1 MPGGTMALI
10 VSSNSCVVE
19 DELSKGKLLCPSCK
33 GVLRPWGRCRTRT
46 VRLKDGVTEVTPRRS
61 RCTSCSKTHALL
73 PNKLLLR
80 RVDEVDVIGS
90 ALLMSSTG
98 DGYNKIA
105 TAVSRPISTVRSW
118 IRRFRAK
125 AEIIRQHFTIWA
137 IALDPSLGEI
147 KGSGSL
153 IKDALDALGVAV
165 RSATLRFGVRPPF
178 SLASHM
184 TEGRLLY
191 NTSSPFPTPNK

>member
-1 MPGGTMALI
+1 M
-10 VSSNSCVVE
+10 VS
-19 DELSKGKLLCPSCK
+19 
-33 GVLRPWGRCRTRT
+33 GVST
-46 VRLKDGVTEVTPRRS
+46 VRPRRA
-61 RCTSCSKTHALL
+61 RCAKCSKTHVLL
-73 PNKLLLR
+73 PDRLLLR

-90 ALLMSSTG
+90 ALLRSSLG

-105 TAVSRPISTVRSW
+105 TAISRPVSTVRSW

-125 AEIIRQHFTIWA
+125 AEMIRQHFTIWA

-153 IKDALDALGVAV
+153 FKDALDALGVAA

-191 NTSSPFPTPNK
+191 NTNSPYTSPNP

>member
-1 MPGGTMALI
+1 MTLI
-10 VSSNSCVVE
+10 VSSNERVVE
-19 DELSKGKLLCPSCK
+19 DELIQGKLSCPSCK
-33 GVLRPWGRCRTRT
+33 GVLSPWGSARTRT
-46 VRLKDGVTEVTPRRS
+46 VRMVSGVSTVRPRRA
-61 RCTSCSKTHALL
+61 RCAKCSKTHVLL
-73 PNKLLLR
+73 PDRLLLR

-90 ALLMSSTG
+90 ALLRSSLG

-105 TAVSRPISTVRSW
+105 TAISRPVSTVRSW

-125 AEIIRQHFTIWA
+125 AEMIRQHFTIWA

-153 IKDALDALGVAV
+153 FKDALDALGVAV

-184 TEGRLLY
+184 TGGRLLY
-191 NTSSPFPTPNK
+191 NTNSPFPTPNE

>member
-1 MPGGTMALI
+1 MTLI
-10 VSSNSCVVE
+10 VSSNERVVE
-19 DELSKGKLLCPSCK
+19 DELIQGKLSCPSCK
-33 GVLRPWGRCRTRT
+33 GVLSPWGSARTRT
-46 VRLKDGVTEVTPRRS
+46 VRMVSGVSTVRPRRA
-61 RCTSCSKTHALL
+61 RCAKCSKTHVLL
-73 PNKLLLR
+73 PDRLLLR

-90 ALLMSSTG
+90 ALLRSSLG

-105 TAVSRPISTVRSW
+105 TAISRPVSTVRSW

-125 AEIIRQHFTIWA
+125 AEMIRQHFTIWA

-153 IKDALDALGVAV
+153 FKDALDALGVAA

-191 NTSSPFPTPNK
+191 NTNSPYTSPNP

>member
-1 MPGGTMALI
+1 MTLI
-10 VSSNSCVVE
+10 VSSNERVVE
-19 DELSKGKLLCPSCK
+19 DELIQGKLSCPSCK
-33 GVLRPWGRCRTRT
+33 GVLSPWGSARTRT
-46 VRLKDGVTEVTPRRS
+46 VRMVSGVSTVRPRRA
-61 RCTSCSKTHALL
+61 RCAKCSKTHVLL
-73 PNKLLLR
+73 PDRLLLR

-90 ALLMSSTG
+90 ALLRSSLG

-105 TAVSRPISTVRSW
+105 TAISRPVSTVRSW

-153 IKDALDALGVAV
+153 FKDALDALGVAA

-191 NTSSPFPTPNK
+191 NTNSPYTSPNP